1 MKITALLENTTER
14 NDVTA
19 EHGLSL
25 YIETESKT
33 VLFDMGQTDLFAKNA
48 EVLGIDLRN
57 VDFAVLSHGHYDHG
71 GGLKTFLE
79 INKTAK
85 VYINE
90 HAFEPHYNADR
101 YIGLDMSLLDYKDR
115 IVFVSDY
122 CEINENFE
130 IFSCNDKERPQYM
143 GSFGLNKKEGEF
155 LVPDD
160 FIHEQYL
167 LIKESGKQILISGC
181 SHKGVLDIEN
191 WFEPDYLIGGF
202 HYSKLS
208 LDGKLIEYSKRL
220 ERHETH
226 YFTCHC
232 TGKQQYDFMKQHM
245 KNVDYIS
252 CGKTIEI

>member
-14 NDVTA
+14 QDVKS

-25 YIETESKT
+25 FIKANGKT
-33 VLFDMGQTDLFAKNA
+33 VLFDMGQTDLFSKNA
-48 EVLGIDLRN
+48 EKLGVDLKE

-90 HAFEPHYNADR
+90 HAFEPHYNGER
-101 YIGLDMSLLDYKDR
+101 YIGLDLSLLDYKDR
-115 IVFVSDY
+115 IIFTSDEY
-122 CEINENFE
+122 EICDGFK
-130 IFSCNDKERPQYM
+130 IYSCNDKERPQYM
-143 GSFGLNKKEGEF
+143 GSFGLNKMENDK

-167 LIKESGKQILISGC
+167 LIEENGKKILISGC

-202 HYSKLS
+202 HYSKLP
-208 LDGKLIEYSKRL
+208 LDNKLIEYAKRL
-220 ERHETH
+220 DAHDTK

-232 TGKQQYDFMKQHM
+232 TGKEQADFMEKYM
-245 KNVDYIS
+245 DKLEYLS